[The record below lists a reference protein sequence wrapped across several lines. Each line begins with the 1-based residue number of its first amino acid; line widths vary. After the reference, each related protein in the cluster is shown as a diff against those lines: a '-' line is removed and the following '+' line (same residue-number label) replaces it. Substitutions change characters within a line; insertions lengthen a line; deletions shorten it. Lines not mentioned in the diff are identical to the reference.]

1 MNFFKTVCIDWR
13 IFFIATICFA
23 CTPVTASADEKWD
36 EVKSWVY
43 QLTDYSDDKLD
54 EIAGANF
61 DLAVIDL
68 ARNGGSEY
76 FTKAEI
82 DAVKKSGKI
91 VLAYFE
97 IGAIEDYR
105 PEWNEVPD
113 DLKAG
118 EVDGWPK
125 EQYVKFWDERWWLVV
140 KGRVERAIATGF
152 DGAYL
157 DLITAYEEIPA
168 DESDREMLAG
178 RMVDLIARIS
188 VYAKGKKPG
197 FKIVP
202 QNCPELYTWSPWTP
216 KPNRKYLEAI
226 DGLALESVF
235 YIAHDKTAKASWCEE
250 NRENA
255 RALKKVGKL
264 VLGVDY
270 AKKVENVRNSYAKQ
284 KAIGFVPYVSVRELN
299 VVSKVPSVK

>member
-1 MNFFKTVCIDWR
+1 MRPWHYLRFNWPRTLISMLCLALISHS
-13 IFFIATICFA
+13 AY
-23 CTPVTASADEKWD
+23 ADEKWD
-36 EVKSWVY
+36 GVKSWVY
-43 QLTDYSDDKLD
+43 QLTEYTDDKLD
-54 EIAGANF
+54 EITAVDF
-61 DLAVIDL
+61 DLVVIDL
-68 ARNGGSEY
+68 ARDGSGDY
-76 FTKAEI
+76 FTRTEI
-82 DAVKKSGKI
+82 EAVRKSGKI

-105 PEWNEVPD
+105 PEWDDVPKD
-113 DLKAG
+113 IKAG

-125 EQYVKFWDERWWLVV
+125 EQYVRFWDERWWPVV
-140 KGRVERAIATGF
+140 KGRVDRAIAAGF

-168 DESDREMLAG
+168 DDSDREMLAG

-216 KPNRKYLEAI
+216 KPNRKYLEAV

-235 YIAHDKTAKASWCEE
+235 YIAHDRKAKASWCKE

-255 RALKKVGKL
+255 LTIKKAGKL

-270 AKKVENVRNSYAKQ
+270 AKKPKNVASAYARQ
-284 KAIGFVPYVSVRELN
+284 RAIGFVPYVSVRELN
-299 VVSKVPSVK
+299 VVSKVPSAK